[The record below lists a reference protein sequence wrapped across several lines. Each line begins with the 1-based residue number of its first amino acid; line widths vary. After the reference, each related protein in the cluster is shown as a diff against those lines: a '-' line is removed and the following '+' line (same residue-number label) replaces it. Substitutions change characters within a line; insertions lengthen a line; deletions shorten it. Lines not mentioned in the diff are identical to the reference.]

1 MTADN
6 MAITP
11 PEPTQEQIR
20 QDIQDECKT
29 YVNAKEDL
37 ANAEVEVEESKAK
50 MQATLDYLWCH
61 YEIEDIEEIERIAE
75 DRDFV

>member
-37 ANAEVEVEESKAK
+37 ANALADAESFKTK
-50 MQATLDYLWCH
+50 MKDTLDYLWCH
-61 YEIEDIEEIERIAE
+61 YEMEDIEEIERIAE